1 MLNFYII
8 SYFIEYI
15 ASNILRGLNRRKVAK
30 LARTEIF
37 YQKSICIC
45 YKFVISSSKRIFR
58 YRNQW
63 CGSFPFETGSGSKF
77 GSDLMF
83 ENKICSLNNFGH
95 CFVLYLIHINL
106 IRIRILDLHH
116 INGSGSSSA
125 LKGTVSEF
133 FKTSQSIRLSQRIL
147 NI

>member
-1 MLNFYII
+1 MI

-63 CGSFPFETGSGSKF
+63 FGSFPFETGSGSKF
-77 GSDLMF
+77 GSDLML
-83 ENKICSLNNFGH
+83 ENINFSLSIILAV
-95 CFVLYLIHINL
+95 VLYSIWSISTWF
-106 IRIRILDLHH
+106 
-116 INGSGSSSA
+116 GSGSLICIIKTDPDPGPP
-125 LKGTVSEF
+125 LKGLFTNFS
-133 FKTSQSIRLSQRIL
+133 
-147 NI
+147 